1 MSLLKNVL
9 KTAGKI
15 AVAAA
20 AQSAEK
26 AKSNL
31 YQQASQANTRI
42 AGRTIQEWDQ
52 QWRYAG
58 ILSSINLTEYNKYV
72 GLYRARLGG
81 RIVYIGKAI
90 EWNNGGFR
98 KRLSDYTR
106 ESNSARKHGSGQKM
120 YAHRNELVIE
130 LLIVGND
137 AKAAEVTPKL
147 EALMVG
153 KYNPEWN
160 KVKNFSL

>member
-1 MSLLKNVL
+1 MQPLPMVQRRQKVICISKPVKDKYLLPEGPYKSGTSNGDMLGTSLP
-9 KTAGKI
+9 
-15 AVAAA
+15 
-20 AQSAEK
+20 
-26 AKSNL
+26 
-31 YQQASQANTRI
+31 
-42 AGRTIQEWDQ
+42 
-52 QWRYAG
+52 
-58 ILSSINLTEYNKYV
+58 INLTQYNKNV

-106 ESNSARKHGSGQKM
+106 ESSSARKHGSGQKM

-130 LLIVGND
+130 LLIVGGD
-137 AKAAEVTPKL
+137 AKAAEITPKL
-147 EALMVG
+147 EALMIG

-160 KVKNFSL
+160 KVRNFNI